1 MTAGAFPSI
10 IQRLNG
16 AQGRRHDVGEGLPTF
31 FCLWTLPRINVKH
44 ELEAVVAQ
52 EVTPL
57 GYELADFRVG
67 GTKSR
72 PVLDIRIDRL
82 DAQKV
87 QVGDCERASRA
98 IEARLDAMPDLID
111 GRYVLEVSSPGMERP
126 LRTVAH
132 WRRFVGRRA
141 MVTSTVLAPIGGRAE
156 VEIVA
161 VDGDD
166 AGARVSVKD
175 QKGNMYAMTLAEI
188 SEARLAFHWK
198 P

>member
-1 MTAGAFPSI
+1 MK
-10 IQRLNG
+10 L
-16 AQGRRHDVGEGLPTF
+16 
-31 FCLWTLPRINVKH
+31 
-44 ELEAVVAQ
+44 ELEAVVTQ
-52 EVTPL
+52 ELTPL
-57 GYELADFRVG
+57 EYELAEFRVG

-82 DAQKV
+82 DGQKV

-126 LRTVAH
+126 LRTIAH
-132 WRRFVGRRA
+132 WRRYVGRKA
-141 MVTSTVLAPIGGRAE
+141 MVTSTVLAAIGGRAE
-156 VEIVA
+156 VEIVG
-161 VDGDD
+161 VDGEGTD
-166 AGARVSVKD
+166 AVVSVKD
-175 QKGNMYAMTLAEI
+175 PKGNTYAMTLAEI

>member
-1 MTAGAFPSI
+1 
-10 IQRLNG
+10 
-16 AQGRRHDVGEGLPTF
+16 
-31 FCLWTLPRINVKH
+31 VKL
-44 ELEAVVAQ
+44 ELEMVVT
-52 EVTPL
+52 EELTPL
-57 GYELADFRVG
+57 QYELAEFRVG

-82 DAQKV
+82 DGQKV

-126 LRTVAH
+126 LRTIAH
-132 WRRFVGRRA
+132 WRRFTGRKA
-141 MVTSTVLAPIGGRAE
+141 IVTSPVLAPIGGRAE
-156 VEIVA
+156 IEIVG
-161 VDGDD
+161 VEGED
-166 AGARVSVKD
+166 ADARVSVKD
-175 QKGNMYAMTLAEI
+175 PKGNLYAMTLAEI

>member
-1 MTAGAFPSI
+1 MI
-10 IQRLNG
+10 LWLNG
-16 AQGRRHDVGEGLPTF
+16 VCGRRRDVGEGLPTF
-31 FCLWTLPRINVKH
+31 FCLWTPPRINVKH
-44 ELEAVVAQ
+44 KLEAVVAQ
-52 EVTPL
+52 ELTAL
-57 GYELADFRVG
+57 EFELAEFRVG
-67 GTKSR
+67 GSKSR

-98 IEARLDAMPDLID
+98 IEARLDAMPDVID

-132 WRRFVGRRA
+132 WRRFAGRKA
-141 MVTSTVLAPIGGRAE
+141 IVTSTVLAAIGGRAE
-156 VEIVA
+156 VEIVG
-161 VDGDD
+161 VDGDADSD
-166 AGARVSVKD
+166 ARITVKD
-175 QKGNMYAMTLAEI
+175 AKGNTYAMTLAEI